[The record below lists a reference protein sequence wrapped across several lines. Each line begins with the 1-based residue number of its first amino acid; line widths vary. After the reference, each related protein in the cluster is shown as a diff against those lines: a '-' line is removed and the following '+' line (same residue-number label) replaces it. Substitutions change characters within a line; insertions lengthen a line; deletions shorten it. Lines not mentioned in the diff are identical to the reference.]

1 MSSKSSGRLSDVAPA
16 FAAALSDAVATPPL
30 HDEVDIRRETV
41 QVAMRDGIRLATE
54 LYIPPVTPAP
64 IIALRTPYGRLRHAP
79 SLMALARRGYLI
91 VSQDVRGTGDSEPDS
106 WDFYIYERED
116 SFDFIDWVVQQP
128 WYAGF
133 IGSLG
138 GSYVGGTQWCMAMHP
153 RMTAI
158 APEVAGLGIAPSNGV
173 RFHLYINSYSKSVG
187 KGAGKVAIDHND
199 MERRMQAETMASG
212 YFNEPLHQPFA
223 PALLARYPELASL
236 PPAKARRWLWQT
248 FNGLPPAERVKLL
261 NLALDEEIV
270 TFTSTTKLNAV
281 FGPDVDPD
289 ALMYPGSSAA
299 SLCQDIRAPA
309 LVITGWYDWCL
320 GDALY
325 TWEQLMRHG
334 EARVRQE
341 SRLLV
346 APGAHN
352 APGYHEGSETHPEL
366 RRTYRTGDNLELLLH
381 WYDAVRKGAV
391 ATLPPV
397 IYYLMGANEW
407 RTASAWPPVEAA
419 TTTLFLAAGGR
430 LTLEAP
436 QEASSADSY
445 SYDPD
450 NPTPTLGGSILSN
463 LYPPGSVD
471 VSEAQRRPDVLTYTT
486 APLPQDLDVVG
497 PIRLILHASSTA
509 LDTDFYGRL
518 SDVFPDGRAIQLQ
531 SGMVRARYRNAGGES
546 ALLERG
552 KIYRFDIDM
561 WATANRFAAGH
572 CLRLDI
578 SSADFPKFERNNNRG
593 GEPGPSVIAHQ
604 TIYHDAAHP
613 SQLLL
618 PIIAGALS

>member
-1 MSSKSSGRLSDVAPA
+1 MWRRPSRPLFPMRTKTAPRY
-16 FAAALSDAVATPPL
+16 
-30 HDEVDIRRETV
+30 DESAIKRETV
-41 QVAMRDGIRLATE
+41 FVAMRDGIRLATD

-64 IIALRTPYGRLRHAP
+64 VIAMRTPYGRRKQDP
-79 SLMALARRGYLI
+79 SLMALARRGYL
-91 VSQDVRGTGDSEPDS
+91 VVTQDVRGTGDSEPDS

-116 SFDFIDWVVQQP
+116 SFDFVEWIVEQN
-128 WYAGF
+128 WYSGF

-223 PALLARYPELASL
+223 AALLTRYPELSSL

-248 FNGLPPAERVKLL
+248 FSGLPPAERVKLL
-261 NLALDEEIV
+261 NLALNEEIV
-270 TFTSTTKLNAV
+270 TFTSTTKLNGV
-281 FGPDVDPD
+281 FGPDIDPD
-289 ALMYPGSSAA
+289 ALMYPSAGVPQ
-299 SLCQDIRAPA
+299 LCQAVRAPA

-325 TWEQLMRHG
+325 SWEQLMRHG
-334 EARVRQE
+334 PEQVRRD
-341 SRLLV
+341 SRLLI

-381 WYDAVRKGAV
+381 WYEAVRNGAV
-391 ATLPPV
+391 ESLPV
-397 IYYLMGANEW
+397 VTYYLMGANEW
-407 RTASAWPPVEAA
+407 RTASAWPPMEAK
-419 TTTLFLAAGGR
+419 TETLFLGAGGT

-436 QEASSADSY
+436 RAASAPDSY
-445 SYDPD
+445 SYDPED
-450 NPTPTLGGSILSN
+450 PTPTLGGSILSN

-471 VSEAQRRPDVLTYTT
+471 VSAAQRRPDVLTYTT
-486 APLPQDLDVVG
+486 PPLQNDLDVVG
-497 PIRLILHASSTA
+497 PIRLVLHASSSA

-531 SGMVRARYRNAGGES
+531 SGMVRARYRNAEGEPE
-546 ALLERG
+546 LLEPG
-552 KIYRFDIDM
+552 KIYRFEIDM

-593 GEPGPSVIAHQ
+593 GEPGPSIVARQ

-618 PIIAGALS
+618 PVISGQLEG

>member
-1 MSSKSSGRLSDVAPA
+1 
-16 FAAALSDAVATPPL
+16 
-30 HDEVDIRRETV
+30 
-41 QVAMRDGIRLATE
+41 
-54 LYIPPVTPAP
+54 
-64 IIALRTPYGRLRHAP
+64 
-79 SLMALARRGYLI
+79 
-91 VSQDVRGTGDSEPDS
+91 
-106 WDFYIYERED
+106 
-116 SFDFIDWVVQQP
+116 
-128 WYAGF
+128 
-133 IGSLG
+133 
-138 GSYVGGTQWCMAMHP
+138 
-153 RMTAI
+153 
-158 APEVAGLGIAPSNGV
+158 
-173 RFHLYINSYSKSVG
+173 
-187 KGAGKVAIDHND
+187 
-199 MERRMQAETMASG
+199 MQAETMASG
-212 YFNEPLHQPFA
+212 YVNEPLHQPFA
-223 PALLARYPELASL
+223 PALLARYPELATL
-236 PPAKARRWLWQT
+236 PPGKARRWLWQT

-281 FGPDVDPD
+281 FGPDIDPD

-299 SLCQDIRAPA
+299 KLCQDIRAPA

-325 TWEQLMRHG
+325 TWEHLMRHG
-334 EARVRQE
+334 EARVRKE

-391 ATLPPV
+391 ATLPAV
-397 IYYLMGANEW
+397 TYYLMGANEW
-407 RTASAWPPVEAA
+407 RTASAWPPVEAE
-419 TTTLFLAAGGR
+419 TKTLFLGAGGR
-430 LTLEAP
+430 LTLDAP
-436 QEASSADSY
+436 QEASSTDSY

-486 APLPQDLDVVG
+486 APLRQDLDVVG
-497 PIRLILHASSTA
+497 PIRLVLHASSSA

-546 ALLERG
+546 ELLERG
-552 KIYRFDIDM
+552 RIYRFDIDM

-593 GEPGPSVIAHQ
+593 GEPDPAVIAHQ

-618 PIIAGALS
+618 PVIAGRLEG